1 MENELVDTKAELRTA
16 VGENEF
22 FVSKLTVSRQDL
34 DAANLENQK
43 LRQQVEKYAGEL
55 KNANDEKRML
65 EVRNCI

>member
-1 MENELVDTKAELRTA
+1 MDTKAELRTA

-22 FVSKLTVSRQDL
+22 FVGKLTVSRQDL

-55 KNANDEKRML
+55 KNASDEIRML
-65 EVRNCI
+65 EVRNLHVG